1 MALLVTDPIDLKVD
15 SNGDLVFENGDI
27 AWTSGLEGV
36 VDQIDLA
43 LQSVRGEWFM
53 DLDEGMPYFEN
64 DTLPASEALM
74 AQVFDEQKALA
85 AFRTGILEV
94 VGVGEILFL
103 AVDFNGASRTLE
115 VEFRV
120 RTVFGD
126 SDLVTTEVVV

>member
-43 LQSVRGEWFM
+43 LKDVRGEWFM
-53 DLDEGMPYFEN
+53 DLDKGMPYFEN
-64 DTLPASEALM
+64 DALPASDALM

-103 AVDFNGASRTLE
+103 AVDFNGASRKLE